1 MAQTGGNAKSSRHFV
16 AGLGSG
22 VSSAV
27 ILQPL
32 DLLKTRMQQ
41 SGHRSLSSYL
51 KEVAASPSKVRTL
64 WRGTVPSALRTGFG
78 SALYFTT
85 LNAIRTRVARS
96 PLFEKTSAVAGSKSS
111 SSLPTLSNSAN
122 LVAGATARTF
132 AGLIL
137 MPLTVIKVRYE
148 SSYYN
153 YTSIAGAS
161 RDIYATGGLRGFFA
175 GFGATAARDA
185 PYAGMYVLFY
195 EMLKKRLGAAVGAPA
210 GTAFTTSQATAVNFT
225 SGCLAAALCS
235 AISNPF
241 DAVKTRIQL
250 QPDKYRNMFQACR
263 LMLAQDGVRS
273 LFDGLG
279 LRMSRKALSAA
290 LAWTVYE
297 ELMRRAERTFTTG
310 VKVDDSLRS

>member
-1 MAQTGGNAKSSRHFV
+1 M
-16 AGLGSG
+16 
-22 VSSAV
+22 
-27 ILQPL
+27 
-32 DLLKTRMQQ
+32 
-41 SGHRSLSSYL
+41 
-51 KEVAASPSKVRTL
+51 RTL

-96 PLFEKTSAVAGSKSS
+96 PVFEKVAAVKTSS
-111 SSLPTLSNSAN
+111 SSLPTLSNTAN

-132 AGLIL
+132 AGLVL

-148 SSYYN
+148 SSLYAYS
-153 YTSIAGAS
+153 SIAGAS

-195 EMLKKRLGAAVGAPA
+195 EMLKKRLAPFVVGPGAPA
-210 GTAFTTSQATAVNFT
+210 GAAFTTSQATAVNFT
-225 SGCLAAALCS
+225 SGCLAAAICS

-250 QPDKYRNMFQACR
+250 QPDRYRNMFQACR
-263 LMLAQDGVRS
+263 KMLAEDGVRS

-297 ELMRRAERTFTTG
+297 ELMRRAERTWTPPG
-310 VKVDDSLRS
+310 VQVDGLRP